1 MKKAILAPILSALVI
16 PGLGQIINGRLVKGL
31 LALFLAML
39 SFLGALLSFFWSMED
54 AVASHGDPAGTSFLE
69 ALDVADLTLPM
80 CFVGA
85 FALLWL
91 LSVIDAL
98 RDGIKLDRRE
108 KKNDE
113 ILPH

>member
-1 MKKAILAPILSALVI
+1 MKKAILATILSALVI
-16 PGLGQIINGRLVKGL
+16 PGLGQIINGRFVKGL
-31 LALFLAML
+31 LALFLAMV
-39 SFLGALLSFFWSMED
+39 SFLGALLSFFWRMED
-54 AVASHGDPAGTSFLE
+54 AVASHGDPTSFLE

-98 RDGIKLDRRE
+98 RDGRKLDRRE
-108 KKNDE
+108 
-113 ILPH
+113 